1 MVVYWL
7 TWLREKRGNK
17 FLASS
22 LYNTALFESRNVWSY
37 LQLMQTSTDLQMRTG
52 IQITGNTDIN
62 LYTSHCCLE
71 LSFIVFSH
79 CFCVCFSLKCLFPVL
94 LSH

>member
-52 IQITGNTDIN
+52 I
-62 LYTSHCCLE
+62 
-71 LSFIVFSH
+71 
-79 CFCVCFSLKCLFPVL
+79 
-94 LSH
+94 